1 MTVKNLVASVS
12 YLEFIN
18 KITSL
23 FNKLL
28 YNSQDGYIYLKSK
41 DAIVNAQNVIKKFN
55 HEAQNIKNTFSF
67 YDDNDFISK
76 KKDELIIKVKEHYNK
91 ELINWAD
98 DIFEEFID
106 NLFLELSLDKDK
118 AQKLYNSLICA
129 INWLAEIK
137 QIEKSEY
144 LSLIDEFGAKFNNVL
159 EKDDVDYLPKDDILK
174 SNHDDFIQF
183 WDLILKN
190 TDDFL
195 ELDFNQ
201 EYNKLNQED
210 IRFFQTAQNN
220 LRIIKKTNFLDE
232 ILLIK
237 TALEEL
243 DLKEN
248 SKKYDFIK
256 QINSDFIYFLEQNK
270 TIKEEDKV
278 KLLKRRIAI
287 FKDDNFKVKSYFK
300 KLLAF

>member
-41 DAIVNAQNVIKKFN
+41 DAIVNAQNVVKKFN
-55 HEAQNIKNTFSF
+55 HEAQYIKNSFSF

-76 KKDELIIKVKEHYNK
+76 KKDELIIKVKEHYNA

-106 NLFLELSLDKDK
+106 NLFLELSLDKNK
-118 AQKLYNSLICA
+118 VQKLYNSMICA
-129 INWLAEIK
+129 INWIAEIK

-144 LSLIDEFGAKFNNVL
+144 SSLLEEFSIKFNNVL
-159 EKDDVDYLPKDDILK
+159 EKDDTDYLPKENILK

-195 ELDFNQ
+195 QLDFNQ

-220 LRIIKKTNFLDE
+220 LRTIKKTIFLDE
-232 ILLIK
+232 MSLIK

-287 FKDDNFKVKSYFK
+287 FKDDNSKVKSYFK